1 MGGIMSSHP
10 THSAGNIDLPALPLA
25 EWQATYDTL
34 HMWTQMA
41 GKVALQQCPNINHYW
56 GIALHVTASGLTTT
70 PMPYGDFT
78 FEIRFDFIDHKLII
92 ETSRGDIRE
101 LKLEPQTVAD
111 FYRKF
116 MAGLRDLG
124 IDIRIYT
131 MPVEFPHPIRFEED
145 TMHASYDA
153 DAVGRFWRILQWSN
167 AVFKEFR
174 AGFIGKASPVHFFW
188 GSFDL
193 AVTRF
198 SGRPAPPRPG
208 ADPVTAEA
216 YSHEVSSAGFWPGG
230 GGVEGAAY
238 YSYAA
243 PEPSGFADY
252 KVQPGGGFYH
262 PELHEYLLMY
272 DDVRRAESP
281 KQYLMQFLQTTYDAA
296 ATLGKWDRKALERQ
310 IA

>member
-1 MGGIMSSHP
+1 
-10 THSAGNIDLPALPLA
+10 
-25 EWQATYDTL
+25 
-34 HMWTQMA
+34 MA
-41 GKVALQQCPNINHYW
+41 GKVALQQCPNLNHYW
-56 GIALHVTASGLTTT
+56 GIAFHVTASGLTTT
-70 PMPYGDFT
+70 PMPFGNFT

-92 ETSRGDIRE
+92 ETSEGDLRE
-101 LKLEPQTVAD
+101 LKLEPQTVAE

-116 MAGLRDLG
+116 MAALHDLG
-124 IDIRIYT
+124 IDLHIHT
-131 MPVEFPHPIRFEED
+131 MPVEFPNPIRFD
-145 TMHASYDA
+145 QDVVHASYDA
-153 DAVGRFWRILQWSN
+153 DAVGRFWRILQWSD

-198 SGRPAPPRPG
+198 SGRPVPPRPG

-230 GGVEGAAY
+230 SGVDGAAY

-243 PEPSGFADY
+243 PEPSGFSDY
-252 KVQPGGGFYH
+252 KVQPAATFYH
-262 PELHEYLLMY
+262 PDLHEYLLMY
-272 DDVRRAESP
+272 DDVRRASVP
-281 KQYLMQFLQTTYDAA
+281 KEYLMQFLQTTYDAA

-310 IA
+310 VA